1 MDEVSKAELES
12 QIMNV
17 RDLRKAYDDLKAE
30 TTALEA
36 GLNEQYKDLYASRN
50 AALSKVAEEE
60 DFLREL
66 TLAAYVVDGNKKP
79 APGVGIRIVKR
90 CEYDIEKA
98 FQYAKLH
105 GVCLKLDGKAFE
117 ALAMKS
123 KDTDIP
129 VTMWDEAQ
137 ATIAKEL
144 A

>member
-17 RDLRKAYDDLKAE
+17 RNLRKVYDNLKAE

-36 GLNEQYKDLYASRN
+36 RLNEQYKDLYNSRN
-50 AALSKVAEEE
+50 AALSKVVEEE

-66 TLAAYVVDGNKKP
+66 TLAAYAADGNKKP

-117 ALAMKS
+117 ALALKS
-123 KDTDIP
+123 RDTDIP
-129 VTMWDEAQ
+129 AKIREEAQ

-144 A
+144 

>member
-17 RDLRKAYDDLKAE
+17 RDLRKVYDDLKAE

-36 GLNEQYKDLYASRN
+36 RLSERYKDLYAARN
-50 AALSKVAEEE
+50 AALSKVAKEE

-66 TLAAYVVDGNKKP
+66 TLAAYAKDGNKKP
-79 APGVGIRIVKR
+79 AHGVGIRIVKR
-90 CEYDIEKA
+90 CEYDTEKA

-129 VTMWDEAQ
+129 AEIREEAQ
-137 ATIAKEL
+137 ATLAKEL
-144 A
+144 